1 MLAQFGLNR
10 GNGQHFAFAFFKEH
24 HRHRFADMFARDA
37 AQCAAARAVQTDPDN
52 GLLALVK
59 ARPRIDDPLTGKD
72 QVLFQQRRRIAPLR
86 NNSSPG
92 GTGSFR
98 FGKRGASGSARRAS
112 SVEVRPI
119 LSFALAVS
127 CTLGNSTMMRSA
139 PCCCTSGSATPSSFT
154 RLDKVRMFC
163 CSAFFC
169 IAARASGA
177 SAPVSEMPLS
187 ASAFDI
193 CHCNS
198 LMSLESAARAFSAE
212 SLFVKG
218 ITIC

>member
-1 MLAQFGLNR
+1 
-10 GNGQHFAFAFFKEH
+10 
-24 HRHRFADMFARDA
+24 MFAKDA

-59 ARPRIDDPLTGKD
+59 ARPRIDDPLTVKD

-86 NNSSPG
+86 KEFIARG
-92 GTGSFR
+92 HGVIQVWKTRRVRVGKAR
-98 FGKRGASGSARRAS
+98 FERCGASNNILCLGGILHARQFNDDAIR
-112 SVEVRPI
+112 
-119 LSFALAVS
+119 
-127 CTLGNSTMMRSA
+127 

-218 ITIC
+218 ITI

>member
-1 MLAQFGLNR
+1 
-10 GNGQHFAFAFFKEH
+10 
-24 HRHRFADMFARDA
+24 MFARDA

-72 QVLFQQRRRIAPLR
+72 QVLFQQRRRI
-86 NNSSPG
+86 
-92 GTGSFR
+92 
-98 FGKRGASGSARRAS
+98 
-112 SVEVRPI
+112 
-119 LSFALAVS
+119 
-127 CTLGNSTMMRSA
+127 
-139 PCCCTSGSATPSSFT
+139 T